1 MVVEYAIWRSL
12 TEMTVFTGRAVPD
25 TSLWMEE
32 RSKWFI
38 GSKGS
43 EATVMRGARIRTAA
57 VPCVVSGVYFVYQY
71 PLRSTPPVMMPQLSE
86 PFGLSAFAIVS
97 MLDPFYCGRSP
108 FTLVAGA
115 AVDRLGLRTV
125 LPIAA
130 AASLLANTGQC
141 GVSAR
146 SEGAD
151 HPDQPSQ

>member
-1 MVVEYAIWRSL
+1 
-12 TEMTVFTGRAVPD
+12 
-25 TSLWMEE
+25 
-32 RSKWFI
+32 
-38 GSKGS
+38 
-43 EATVMRGARIRTAA
+43 MRCARIRTAA
-57 VPCVVSGVYFVYQY
+57 VAWVVSGVYFVYQY
-71 PLRSTPPVMMPQLSE
+71 PRRSTSPVMMPQLSE
-86 PFGLSAFAIVS
+86 PFGLSAFTVVL

>member
-1 MVVEYAIWRSL
+1 MSRTDEPEGDPW
-12 TEMTVFTGRAVPD
+12 
-25 TSLWMEE
+25 TSLV
-32 RSKWFI
+32 SPCAD
-38 GSKGS
+38 
-43 EATVMRGARIRTAA
+43 ATAL
-57 VPCVVSGVYFVYQY
+57 
-71 PLRSTPPVMMPQLSE
+71 PLKSTMTSPVMMPQLSE
-86 PFGLSAFAIVS
+86 PFGLSAFTVVL